1 MEKYFDKIYCINLKH
16 RQDRWSESLEVFEK
30 LGINDV
36 ERFDAYYV
44 QPGIIGCTK
53 SHYELV
59 KLAKQNEYKNVLIFE
74 DDVKILRDDANDI
87 ISNCM
92 KQIDK
97 HNIDY
102 DMLYLGGN
110 IVGDESFSYRID
122 DNLASIYMCKTTHA
136 YAIGSSA
143 YDYIIDAYDNLD
155 WDNNWNWSNSNPN
168 RYNIDKWYNDN
179 LQRRNK
185 TYGVYPCLAEQRD
198 SFSDLMNT
206 MSIFSMYD
214 KYNRI
219 LEKVNK

>member
-1 MEKYFDKIYCINLKH
+1 
-16 RQDRWSESLEVFEK
+16 
-30 LGINDV
+30 
-36 ERFDAYYV
+36 
-44 QPGIIGCTK
+44 
-53 SHYELV
+53 
-59 KLAKQNEYKNVLIFE
+59 
-74 DDVKILRDDANDI
+74 
-87 ISNCM
+87 M
-92 KQIDK
+92 KQIEK
-97 HNIDY
+97 HDIDY

-110 IVGDESFSYRID
+110 VVGDESLSYRID
-122 DNLASIYMCKTTHA
+122 DNLASIHMCKTTHA

-155 WDNNWNWSNSNPN
+155 WDDDWNWSQSNPN
-168 RYNIDKWYNDN
+168 RYNIDKWYTDN

-206 MSIFSMYD
+206 MSIFSMYE